1 LAPFSHGSFKESHTH
16 APSDEYGQFCYARDK
31 EAQGLVAVV
40 ATLSKG
46 YDLDYIWKHVDRGP
60 AKDAASYYIQ
70 ASDSGGEP
78 PGRWWG
84 PGARAL
90 GFEPGQTVE
99 REPYDLLFGERKAPD
114 GTKLGRPPGD
124 GRKAADLYAQL
135 LAAEPHA
142 TAERKREL
150 RTEAVKKARQSPLF
164 FDLTLSLSKSI
175 SIFHASVGENA
186 RLARQ
191 AGDQDGDK
199 YWSGLVGEVDD
210 MIWQAVHAGFA
221 YFQREAGYTRTGSH
235 NTRVHGLE
243 TGQWHEADLA
253 VAHWLQ
259 HTSRDGDMQ
268 LHVHSQ
274 IAHVAKTATDGKWR
288 APDSLGYNEHIGAV
302 AAIVSQH
309 LEEALTQRF
318 GLEWTPRDD
327 GHGFEIA
334 GISGA
339 MMRVFSSR
347 RESITA
353 DLRARATRFE
363 QQYKRKPSQRE
374 LAQLAQASNFKTRP
388 KKEGALDF
396 AQLHAGWADKLA
408 RTLGVSLASVAPSVW
423 HGGEDRADAHA
434 HDPGSPDPV
443 PAELERARAAQKAV
457 ALAQQDKSAWTRAD
471 VIKYL
476 ARVLP
481 RTGLDPAAAAA
492 LLEDLADRA
501 LRSEFEP
508 IICLEAP
515 ELVEVPRSLLR
526 ADGRSVYQRHGG
538 VRYGTRVQLV
548 MEERMAAQA
557 SAGGAPRLTRA
568 EAAHALGADPARL
581 DDALA
586 GRARTRDAQDAR
598 TGSGLREDQA
608 AAALAVLADG
618 RLVSVLNAPAGS
630 GKTRVLAEAARIW
643 AEAGLGPVIGITPSQ
658 SARNTLAAGVPVSY
672 NAAQFLGHL
681 PGRRG
686 ARGPVPIDPGTL
698 LVIDEA
704 SMLSGPDLADLIAYA
719 KSRGA
724 KIILAGDASQLQ
736 AVENGGGM
744 SLLAGTL
751 GYARL
756 TEPVRFHAAWEQA
769 ASLRLRD
776 GDTTALAEYDQH
788 ARIIGGD
795 PEQMT
800 DAAAAAYVSLT
811 AGGTDT
817 LLMAADHAL
826 RRELNRRIRDDLI
839 ALGTVQP
846 GPAVTIADG
855 TKASPGDLIIC
866 TRNDHQ
872 VEAGEPG
879 RTLANGDLLR
889 IDAITRNGLL
899 VRRALNPDPQT
910 GQRRWTARAFRYAGY
925 QDAEL
930 GYAVTDYAAQGRTVH
945 TGLAVIT
952 GTEDRQHAYVALTRG
967 TDANLAY
974 VFTLSPKLAD
984 PVPGPKP
991 APELARYDKI
1001 LAERSGVPTPG
1012 TEPAPPGTALGVLAT
1027 VLDHDGQQLSATQT
1041 RNQALA
1047 HADHLAILHAIWTAE
1062 TTAAREQHYRD
1073 LLMNALPFGHRTE
1086 PGHQARWLWRTLRA
1100 AELAGLD
1107 PARVLAEAIAERD
1120 RAGSRDIAA
1129 VIDARLRYRFGSL
1142 VPLPSGPWS
1151 AQVPAITDPGRR
1163 GYVAEIAA
1171 LMDARKDRIGEHA
1184 AEHALPWAT
1193 GALGSVPL
1201 HPVDRLDW
1209 QQRAASI
1216 GAYRELSGY
1225 DDPSDPIGPEPAA
1238 AAPDRRAAWHEA
1250 LAALGPVDGPDVRGM
1265 PDGRLL
1271 HLRDTYPTET
1281 AWAPQWVG
1289 DELRQVRAGAREA
1302 RLAAARADAEATA
1315 AERSGHHHEAA
1326 TRNKAL
1332 ATSYRAMEDAFQER
1346 ERVFAGVMADRADW
1360 EAATRAQRHLAV
1372 AADTE
1377 LRRRHPEQRFTALRS
1392 AEPRP
1397 ATEAQ
1402 RADLTLTP
1410 GQDIPEPGQWM
1421 KGLTAGRRTFA
1432 DRLADRQSLMIPSE
1446 DPGYGSLGQAFP
1458 SWTRSPKGAILQPP
1472 KPEIR
1477 PSSLVLERAL
1487 DRDADMEAGD

>member
-1 LAPFSHGSFKESHTH
+1 MTKRLARPAHLSNTH
-16 APSDEYGQFCYARDK
+16 
-31 EAQGLVAVV
+31 LVAVV

-46 YDLDYIWKHVDRGP
+46 YDLDYIWKQVDHGP

-70 ASDSGGEP
+70 ASETGGEP

-84 PGARAL
+84 PGAKAL
-90 GFEPGQTVE
+90 GLEPGQTVE
-99 REPYDLLFGERKAPD
+99 REPYDLLFGERKALD
-114 GTKLGRPPGD
+114 GTQLRRPPGN

-175 SIFHASVGENA
+175 SIFHASLGENA

-191 AGDQDGDK
+191 AGDKDGDQ
-199 YWSGLVGEVDD
+199 YWSALVGEVDD

-235 NTRVHGLE
+235 GTRVHGRE

-309 LEEALTQRF
+309 LEEALTARF
-318 GLEWTPRDD
+318 GLEWTARDD
-327 GHGFEIA
+327 GHGFEIR
-334 GISGA
+334 GVGGA
-339 MMRVFSSR
+339 MMRLFSSR

-353 DLRARATRFE
+353 DLRARAAQFE
-363 QQYKRKPSQRE
+363 RQYNRKPSQRE
-374 LAQLAQASNFKTRP
+374 LAHLAQASNFKTRNP
-388 KKEGALDF
+388 KHGALDL

-423 HGGEDRADAHA
+423 HGGGHAGAHA
-434 HDPGSPDPV
+434 HDPDSPAPL
-443 PAELERARAAQKAV
+443 PAELEQARAAQKAIS
-457 ALAQQDKSAWTRAD
+457 LAQQEKSAFTRAD

-476 ARVLP
+476 GRVLP
-481 RTGLDPAAAAA
+481 RTGLDPAATAA

-501 LRSEFEP
+501 LASEFEP
-508 IICLEAP
+508 VACLEAP
-515 ELVEVPRSLLR
+515 ELVEVPASLLR

-538 VRYGTRVQLV
+538 TRYATRAQMV

-557 SAGGAPRLTRA
+557 STSGAPRLART

-581 DDALA
+581 EDALA
-586 GRARTRDAQDAR
+586 GRAHDARDTQDAR

-608 AAALAVLADG
+608 AAALAALTDG
-618 RLVSVLNAPAGS
+618 RLVSVLNAPAGA

-643 AEAGLGPVIGITPSQ
+643 SEAGLGPVIGITPSQ
-658 SARNTLAAGVPVSY
+658 SARNTLAAGVPVSC

-686 ARGPVPIDPGTL
+686 ARGPVPISPGTL

-719 KSRGA
+719 QANGA
-724 KIILAGDASQLQ
+724 KIILAGDVSQLQ

-744 SLLAGTL
+744 SLLAGAL

-756 TEPVRFHAAWEQA
+756 AEPVRFRNQWEQA

-776 GDTTALAEYDQH
+776 GDTTVLAEYDQH
-788 ARIIGGD
+788 ARIIGGE

-800 DAAAAAYVSLT
+800 DAAAAAFVALT
-811 AGGTDT
+811 ASGTDA

-826 RRELNRRIRDDLI
+826 RRELNRRIRDELI

-846 GPAVTIADG
+846 GPAVIIADG
-855 TKASPGDLIIC
+855 TRASPGDLIIC

-872 VEAGEPG
+872 VEAGEPA

-899 VRRALNPDPQT
+899 VRRALNRDPRT
-910 GQRRWTARAFRYAGY
+910 GQRRWTARPFLYAKY

-930 GYAVTDYAAQGRTVH
+930 GYAVTDHAAQGRTVH

-974 VFTLSPKLAD
+974 VFTASPTTAD
-984 PVPGPKP
+984 PAPGPKP

-1001 LAERSGVPTPG
+1001 LAERSGVPAQA
-1012 TEPAPPGTALGVLAT
+1012 TEPAPPGTALGVLAAI
-1027 VLDHDGQQLSATQT
+1027 LDHDGQQQSATQT
-1041 RNQALA
+1041 RHQALA
-1047 HADHLAILHAIWTAE
+1047 DADHLAVLHAIWTAE
-1062 TTAAREQHYRD
+1062 TTAAREQRYRD
-1073 LLMNALPFGHRTE
+1073 LLMAALPPGHRAE
-1086 PGHQARWLWRTLRA
+1086 PGHQARWLWRTLRT

-1120 RAGSRDIAA
+1120 LAGSRDVPA
-1129 VIDARLRYRFGSL
+1129 VIDARLRHRLGSL
-1142 VPLPSGPWS
+1142 VPLPSRPWS
-1151 AQVPAITDPGRR
+1151 AQVPAIADPGRQA
-1163 GYVAEIAA
+1163 YVAEIAA

-1193 GALGSVPL
+1193 GALGPVPG
-1201 HPVDRLDW
+1201 HPVDRLEW
-1209 QQRAASI
+1209 QRRAASI
-1216 GAYRELSGY
+1216 GVYRELSGY

-1238 AAPDRRAAWHEA
+1238 AAPDRRAAWYEA
-1250 LAALGPVDGPDVRGM
+1250 LAALGPPGGPGVRGM

-1271 HLRDTYPTET
+1271 HLRDTYPAET
-1281 AWAPQWVG
+1281 AWAPQWTG
-1289 DELRQVRAGAREA
+1289 DELRQVRGGAREA
-1302 RLAAARADAEATA
+1302 RLAAARASAQA
-1315 AERSGHHHEAA
+1315 AAARRSGHHEAAARHEA
-1326 TRNKAL
+1326 L
-1332 ATSYRAMEDAFQER
+1332 AASYQAMEAAYRER
-1346 ERVFAGVMADRADW
+1346 ESVFAGVMADRADW

-1372 AADTE
+1372 AADAE
-1377 LRRRHPEQRFTALRS
+1377 LRRRHPDQRFTPLRS
-1392 AEPRP
+1392 AEPHP
-1397 ATEAQ
+1397 ATDTQ
-1402 RADLTLTP
+1402 RAELTLTP
-1410 GQDIPEPGQWM
+1410 GQDIPEPGQWI
-1421 KGLTAGRRTFA
+1421 KDLTAGRRTFA

-1446 DPGYGSLGQAFP
+1446 DPGYGCLGQAFP
-1458 SWTRSPKGAILQPP
+1458 SWTGSPAGAILQPP

-1477 PSSLVLERAL
+1477 PSGRVLER
-1487 DRDADMEAGD
+1487 DADLEAGE